1 MKNTPY
7 LNFVRSFEA
16 AARHLSFT
24 AAADELDYT
33 QSAISNHVR
42 SLEEFL
48 GRPLF
53 VRYPRSLALTT
64 LGEAYL
70 PAIRHAL
77 AEIDEATES
86 IITTLHEKKV
96 VVSCPISLA
105 QSWLVQ
111 VVSAFKAIHPDIS
124 VTIHGKIWADEE
136 VKVADI
142 TLVSERRDEVPDG
155 SQLLWRE
162 KLTVVCAPSYQIDNK
177 PLTDVEQLRDAQLIH
192 MLGRTSYWQA
202 FAELFGLQKWNLAS
216 GSHTNS
222 VNVSLEMAANDQGCA
237 IVPRSH
243 LGSYV
248 ERGLLVEPFDFE
260 LESPWSCYITK
271 QKNADTRPAKIFH
284 DFLVEHAKG

>member
-1 MKNTPY
+1 VKVTPY

-24 AAADELDYT
+24 AAAEELGYT

-53 VRYPRSLALTT
+53 IRYPRSLSLTT

-77 AEIDEATES
+77 AEIDEATEA

-111 VVSAFKAIHPDIS
+111 VVSAFKVLHPDIS
-124 VTIHGKIWADEE
+124 VAIHGKIWADDEA
-136 VKVADI
+136 KVADI
-142 TLVSERRDEVPDG
+142 TLISERREEVPDG
-155 SQLLWRE
+155 SELLWRE
-162 KLTVVCAPSYQIDNK
+162 KLAVVCAPSYQVDGK
-177 PLTDVEQLRDAQLIH
+177 PLTEVEQLRDAQLIH
-192 MLGRTSYWQA
+192 MLGRPSYWQG
-202 FAELFGLQKWNLAS
+202 FADLFHLEKWNLAS
-216 GSHTNS
+216 GSQTNS
-222 VNVSLEMAANDQGCA
+222 VTVSLEMAANGQGCA
-237 IVPRSH
+237 IVPKSH

-248 ERGLLVEPFDFE
+248 ERGLLVEPFEFD
-260 LESPWSCYITK
+260 LESPWSCYISK
-271 QKNADTRPAKIFH
+271 QKNADMRPAKIFH
-284 DFLVEHAKG
+284 DFLVSFATR